1 MSIANFVPE
10 IWSTMLLRDLD
21 ASLVL
26 ASPRVV
32 NTSYEGEITQQGDTV
47 HIQKIGSVT
56 VKEYSKGTPI
66 DGPEQATS
74 STVPLVIDEAYYW
87 NIGVKSVD
95 AVQANID
102 LLAPRLE
109 RAGYEL
115 ATVIDSSV
123 AASMVADAG
132 IVDGLGA
139 SDAPIEVGNETGQTK
154 MFDLAVEMR
163 RLLDVN
169 NAPSEG
175 RWIAIHPDLEASVL
189 TDERFVNTSSD
200 LGTQAVRSGAIG
212 GSIAGF
218 EVLKTTAVPVVDGT
232 DGANDSY
239 GILFGAGNYATTHAH
254 QLTDVRAYEVEAD
267 FEDAVKSLAIWG
279 TKVVEPESLGVA
291 LVDSGSDVLI
301 D

>member
-10 IWSTMLLRDLD
+10 IWSTLLLRHLD

-26 ASPRVV
+26 SSSRCV
-32 NTSYEGEITQQGDTV
+32 NTSYEGEISQQGDTV

-56 VKEYSKGTPI
+56 VKEYDKGTPI

-74 STVPLVIDEAYYW
+74 STVPLTIDQAYYW

-95 AVQANID
+95 AVQANIN
-102 LLAPRLE
+102 LLEPRLE

-115 ATVIDSSV
+115 ATVIDGSV
-123 AASMVADAG
+123 AATMVADAG
-132 IVDGLGA
+132 ITDGLGTA
-139 SDAPIEVGNETGQTK
+139 LAPLEIGNGSGDTK

-163 RLLDVN
+163 RLLDN
-169 NAPSEG
+169 ENAPSNG
-175 RWIAIHPDLEASVL
+175 RWIAIHPDLEATVL
-189 TDERFVNTSSD
+189 KDERFVNTSSD
-200 LGTQAVRSGAIG
+200 LGQSAVRDGSIG

-218 EVLKTTAVPVVDGT
+218 EVLKTTAVPIDEDDNISV
-232 DGANDSY
+232 
-239 GILFGAGNYATTHAH
+239 LFGAGNYATTHAH

-279 TKVVEPESLGVA
+279 NKIVEPNSLGVA
-291 LVDSGSDVLI
+291 TVVPAGA
-301 D
+301 

>member
-10 IWSTMLLRDLD
+10 IWSTLLLRHLD

-26 ASPRVV
+26 SSPRVV
-32 NTSYEGEITQQGDTV
+32 NTAYEGEITQQGDTV

-74 STVPLVIDEAYYW
+74 STVALTIDEAYYW

-95 AVQANID
+95 AVQANVN
-102 LLAPRLE
+102 LLEPRLE

-123 AASMVADAG
+123 AATMVANAG
-132 IVDGLGA
+132 IDDGLGTA
-139 SDAPIEVGNETGQTK
+139 GAPLGVGNGSGETK

-169 NAPSEG
+169 NAPASG
-175 RWIAIHPDLEASVL
+175 RWIAIHPDLEATVL
-189 TDERFVNTSSD
+189 TDDRFVNTSSEI
-200 LGTQAVRSGAIG
+200 GSEAVRSGAIG

-218 EVLKTTAVPVVDGT
+218 EVLKTTAVPLVNGT
-232 DGANDSY
+232 GGANDSY

-291 LVDSGSDVLI
+291 LVDAGATDLVS
-301 D
+301 